1 MSGTGEAGIFGAAP
15 IVTIGKAPPM
25 TEQRKYERM
34 WERKEYRQV
43 SPGEQVAQV
52 FLAQAK
58 PKRGAKVIDLGCG
71 TGRGSLM
78 LALLGGMDVTM
89 LDFAHNCLDDD
100 IKPMLEAQKHVMRF
114 QTADLTKPLKVEAEY
129 GFCTDVMEHIPTVDV
144 DKVLDNALA
153 ACQHVFFQI
162 STVDDVCGALIGH
175 PLHLTV
181 KPYEWWLQKFNDR
194 GCLIHWSKDVGNACM
209 FYVTAWK
216 DATKLVEIGV
226 LNVEEE
232 EVVRNVQANITKG
245 CTQATDG
252 LGGKSWL
259 DDGTAWKQIMPHET
273 NNIECMILGGGPSLG
288 QFVDDIRQKREEG
301 VKLITLNGAYNWALE
316 HGLTPSAQIV
326 VDAREFN
333 NRFTKPVVDKCVYLI
348 ASQCHPT
355 VLDGLPNE
363 RTYLWHT
370 TAAGIEETLKE
381 RYKWWWRIPGGST
394 VLLRAIPLMRT
405 LGYKKFH
412 LYGCD
417 SCIMDTGHHG
427 YAQAENDK
435 DFVIPVTAGGRVFQ
449 CTGWQASQAQEFMGL
464 IKHLGDE
471 IELAIYGD
479 GLLNHML
486 ETGAKLADENEFL
499 K

>member
-1 MSGTGEAGIFGAAP
+1 MSGTAEAGMFGTAP
-15 IVTIGKAPPM
+15 VVTIAKAPPI

-34 WERKEYRQV
+34 WERKEYRVV
-43 SPGEQVAQV
+43 SPGESVAQV

-58 PKRGAKVIDLGCG
+58 PKRGSKVIDMGCG

-100 IKPMLEAQKHVMRF
+100 IVPMLETQKHVLRF
-114 QTADLTKPLKVEAEY
+114 QTADLTKPLPVEAEY
-129 GFCTDVMEHIPTVDV
+129 GFCTDVLEHIPTKDV

-194 GCLIHWSKDVGNACM
+194 NCLIHWSKDVGNACM
-209 FYVTAWK
+209 FYVTAWQ
-216 DATKLVEIGV
+216 DAKKLVETGV
-226 LNVEEE
+226 LNVEEA
-232 EVVRNVQANITKG
+232 EVLRNVKSNIWFNHERNFEPGQKAPVG
-245 CTQATDG
+245 DAEC
-252 LGGKSWL
+252 
-259 DDGTAWKQIMPHET
+259 WKQIIPHET
-273 NNIECMILGGGPSLG
+273 NPLECMILGGGPSLG
-288 QFVDDIRQKREEG
+288 QFVDEIKQKREEG
-301 VKLITLNGAYNWALE
+301 VKLITMNGTYNWALE
-316 HGLTPSAQIV
+316 HGLTPSAQVV

-333 NRFTKPVVDKCVYLI
+333 SRFTKPVVDKCIYLI
-348 ASQCHPT
+348 ASQCHPS
-355 VLDGLPNE
+355 VLNGLPQD

-370 TAAGIEETLKE
+370 TAADIREALTE
-381 RYKWWWRIPGGST
+381 RYKQWWQIPGGST
-394 VLLRAIPLMRT
+394 VLLRTIPLMRT

-417 SCIMDTGHHG
+417 SCIMDTGHHA
-427 YAQAENDK
+427 YAQPENDK

-449 CTGWQASQAQEFMGL
+449 CTGWQASQAQEFLAL
-464 IKHLGDE
+464 IRHLGDE
-471 IELAIYGD
+471 IELATYGD
-479 GLLNHML
+479 GLLNHL
-486 ETGAKLADENEFL
+486 LVTGAALAEENEFL